1 MVILVLAKKT
11 HSDWAGLTQIEKQA
25 KAKRTEKLADAEESV
40 ADPSTG
46 LMKMM
51 QRIYEE
57 GDDEMKRTI
66 SKAWSESMNKRDN
79 TFNGKSL

>member
-40 ADPSTG
+40 ADRS
-46 LMKMM
+46 
-51 QRIYEE
+51 
-57 GDDEMKRTI
+57 I
-66 SKAWSESMNKRDN
+66 SY
-79 TFNGKSL
+79 FC